1 MAISRVQTGT
11 AVTSTGIAT
20 VAPSWPA
27 TTAIGNLLIA
37 IIAHNRP
44 TTLGTIT
51 TPSGW
56 SLIAQAD
63 GAVAQDTP
71 TRIYAIENAGA
82 TRSGTETFTLS
93 TGRDM
98 YGVLLEYSGIA
109 TATALDKLTQSNNVS
124 GTAATTGTTAATVQ
138 ADELIIAAI
147 GNPNTSTA
155 ASEAFGGSATGG
167 SLVELAEVTSGNAT
181 AGQKVTCR
189 VYEQIVT
196 ATGTAEVHSTLSV
209 ARVSMGVIA
218 TYKASAAAPTV
229 IPPKPLIVT
238 SAVEQSYEF

>member
-1 MAISRVQTGT
+1 MAIARVQLGT

-20 VAPSWPA
+20 IAPSWPA
-27 TTAIGNLLIA
+27 TTAVGNLLIA
-37 IIAHNRP
+37 IIGHNRP

-63 GAVAQDTP
+63 GAIAQDTP
-71 TRIYAIENAGA
+71 TRIYAIENAGS

-109 TATALDKLTQSNNVS
+109 TASALDKLTQTNNVS
-124 GTAATTGTTAATVQ
+124 GTATTTGTTAATVQ
-138 ADELIIAAI
+138 ADELVIAAI
-147 GNPNTSTA
+147 GNPNTTTSG
-155 ASEAFGGSATGG
+155 SDAFGGSATGG
-167 SLVELAEVTSGNAT
+167 TLAKLAEATSGNVT
-181 AGQKVTCR
+181 AGQKITCR
-189 VYEQIVT
+189 AYERIVT
-196 ATGTAEVHSTLSV
+196 ATGTAEVHATFGT

-218 TYKASAAAPTV
+218 TYKASGAAPTV
-229 IPPKPLIVT
+229 YPPKPLIVKT
-238 SAVEQSYEF
+238 AVDRSFSY